1 MPIFEWEGTRYNVK
15 EEDVE
20 KFASKYP
27 ESTTIEERE
36 GKKYRIKSKDYQ
48 AFKDRFDNG
57 VKEVPH
63 VDFSQG
69 LPPIK
74 SSLELPRED
83 SQSHR
88 NMFRGINR
96 LPSLEAQLTKG
107 IREGMY
113 RQIEEQEKPIS
124 GFLEGV
130 EQGGSQLK
138 RGLQYFGGELANL
151 VTGSSEDDKA
161 ILDNWDKVVDYYN
174 SMQTPKEQ
182 RIAIAREYM
191 LAGKAPKLVE
201 KSKQEKLLSQAE
213 YLGKLVKETGSI
225 ENAKKEIER
234 RSKDMSWGDKQRESA
249 RQVMNNYR
257 PTEGWGWFG
266 ETGVQIVPAVASIA
280 ASLYTKNP
288 RLASWIGKGIGH
300 AGMAGMSLST
310 AGSSMKEARDAGAT
324 NGEVWGV
331 GLANAGIEYITE
343 KIPFDRYTGKLFNR
357 AGKKIGAE
365 LSQEVMANG
374 PVRQELGILLS
385 KANKKLGGKL
395 FGKKNV
401 KEYLSNIVAEGAS
414 EFTAEA
420 LQTITPMIYKN
431 PEEYPTLSEI
441 IANGWEG
448 AKAGLFM
455 GSVIGGTSKIAE
467 HKQNKS
473 RRKSQGYVDVAEFN
487 KDGESVIGEVVGID
501 VDAGKFE
508 ILHDGK
514 LSSVSKE
521 DITDGHRFSYEEFV
535 KGQIDKLQTE
545 KEIIKEAEQTSNS
558 PLVHRDSGMI
568 EEAIMKTG
576 DRKVY
581 IIKGRVVPYSDGNG
595 VDASE
600 SDESI
605 IVYDAER
612 GTQEQI
618 SPEALLSVSAPIS
631 PEEITSGSS
640 EVAEIDSYISS
651 LEEETSEAEENE
663 AEEPISVV
671 DRVPRDERGNLLYEQ
686 VDSDTAWDAIIE
698 QTEGDEIM
706 AQTVADS
713 MVADKEA
720 ALKKLEKSK
729 PKGGV
734 SIEEKIASEKEHKA
748 AIERARQELEAWK
761 NIAFTATR
769 RSNEIEAKER
779 RLAEEAAQRR
789 KVEEERLRAERE
801 EAERIERESLMG
813 VPDILDDKPQ
823 AARARGFRR
832 VSGHKI
838 DRQAPIKGL
847 QGKEISVK
855 FSDDAIAN
863 GRVAVIEVQQLQP
876 SHIDGHRNPLHFIDE
891 AQPKERNDE
900 ASVMSA
906 RKIAGN
912 IRPEE
917 ITSSVTAYT
926 GAPTVNSRGEAI
938 QGNNRST
945 ALRQM
950 WEEHQEEANKYKQ
963 YLIDHAEDFGFNA
976 DDVAAMERPVL
987 VNMLDVEDTE
997 AIKLGQYVAQDTE
1010 SGGTER
1016 IKPKNAVQRMGSDM
1030 RKFANILLS
1039 TNEEDISFAGLIDK
1053 NGEDVLRW
1061 MSEQG
1066 YINPT
1071 QYKSAFDSR
1080 GNLTSETKNDLRGI
1094 MYQSIFQ
1101 GGNSR
1106 LEEMFNLMPIK
1117 AQRAILATAF
1127 RDYDSPNSER
1137 MIEEIQNSIRAYY
1150 ALSQSADFVNAKN
1163 YKEARVA
1170 VDGWKIQ
1177 YQIDDVTGEGYL
1189 PADNFSN
1196 FALLLATMY
1205 KGENQSIIQGTFNK
1219 LYDLIQGT
1227 QEETLFDHPDN
1238 TPRTLV
1244 QAIYET
1250 LNITYDGQRRS
1261 NVLVGDS
1268 SASQRGHQGSTGDAA
1283 TGERVENGEQTAD
1296 SAGSIDGDSRGIRT
1310 EPEDRGNQEKKTD
1323 IPQTK
1328 EVIGRSLTADEAE
1341 DFIADME
1348 ENANTAPDVE
1358 LTIENW
1364 DALFGEEGKVI
1375 TPIGEVKMGEN
1386 QFTKLMRQGRDGKLG
1401 MIKPTLEQP
1410 HAIVEDESEA
1420 KEDDVTERAS
1430 SYVFIRS
1437 FKKADGSRY
1446 YYFTSVTVSKDGK
1459 EVVISNQEKR
1469 RKAIANLLIN
1479 GKLVWKH
1486 ADDVSTASDV
1496 ADGLYSSQGNLSD
1509 PTTEGTVAP
1518 QTNISDSKDTTIY
1531 QNNNELGEKSAVPS
1545 VQEQIQA
1552 AEAEV
1557 NINPTEAQKEAG
1569 NYKKGH
1575 VQIGT
1580 FNVTIEQPKGSVRS
1594 GVDANGNKWET
1605 EMKNTY
1611 GYIRGTEGVDGDH
1624 IDVFLSDDIDGWN
1637 GRQVFVV
1644 DQYNEDG
1651 SFDEH
1656 KVMLGFNDIDE
1667 ADTAYLNNYEK
1678 DWADKRK
1685 IVIRPANI
1693 EDFEKWIASSHRKTK
1708 PFAEYKSVKTT
1719 EGEKEIQ
1726 HLVTDAVIKSL
1737 TDSGIEVVNAT
1748 DEMAE
1753 AVLGMVK
1760 PDIKLMAVEEAKRR
1774 ADAIESLI
1782 PIDVITNTKTKEEL
1796 NEDYR
1801 NLPSV
1806 KKDGRMIEFY
1816 NSAFKKIYKEGG
1828 LFAQVVP
1835 QLDEILKQ
1843 SVLAYSENDNLGGI
1857 MRPDG
1862 TTHKEHPNV
1871 TQFLNYVGKVDINGK
1886 EYYVRTTV
1894 QEEKSGQTGTHAYMV
1909 TEVSLYE
1916 NTTEGLSLPITTR
1929 ARGTFDGVIDTKLQQ
1944 FFDYANGKLNNPE
1957 FHIVY
1962 HGSAAKFEAFDH
1974 RHMGEGEGA
1983 QAYGW
1988 GTYVTEVEGISKWY
2002 ANKGSRRGLHITYDG
2017 EPFGDILDNMFDGV
2031 WQLWKRYIFEATTTE
2046 DLKER
2051 INSLFIDD
2059 SLASPQSKWRKEV
2072 DRQKKELLAHIDN
2085 GRIKVGAVRQLYT
2098 VEIPDDTGSNYLN
2111 WDAQVK
2117 SEQAERINAGLQE
2130 IEETLNGYESDDVRL
2145 MYERS
2150 GEQIYN
2156 RLKML
2161 LGGDKAASEFLA
2173 LAGFAG
2179 IKYPAQFRSGGK
2191 SDGKSNYV
2199 IFNETDANIVS
2210 RVEFL
2215 RTPQG
2220 TIYGWTDG
2228 KKIYLT
2234 KDGMN
2239 PETPIHEY
2247 THIWA
2252 KAMQQGNPDGWQ
2264 SIKELLRGTPIWDEV
2279 INDPNYA
2286 DIRNYEDAVASEALS
2301 RMSGRENARRME
2313 QEARR
2318 MIDDAQGIFEKAE
2331 ATTLVERMRKA
2342 LREFWNWVGKS
2353 LFGIKSFGS
2362 IEEVTDRVLWDLI
2375 HNSQLN
2381 VESSQ
2386 SFPIEKQIIGERGAA
2401 SLDRSE
2407 EATHRM
2413 DNLAVARKMEA
2424 EFAEKKQ
2431 RIEKLKASKPIE
2443 ITGQEVE
2450 PSEDIKQYKQ
2460 NALEYGKSLRGEYV
2474 NADTGVTVTIGKS
2487 GIKEVLNHDY
2497 KNIEQ
2502 LQSVAAIPHII
2513 ENAIYIDSAENED
2526 ISKNKEVS
2534 RYHYYVCGLKIGGV
2548 DYTVRAVI
2556 AEQPNGNRY
2565 YDHKLTQIEKG
2576 TLLESLSGITTPGFN
2591 QETHPVSNVKDK
2603 RLGSILQTND
2613 AENSKRIRMATGWE
2627 RGADGKWRYE
2637 IKDKK
2642 LNKGWEKKADRVTG
2656 VRLSEVIDNKELFDA
2671 YPELADVYVSREKL
2685 DECNGDWD
2693 VRRKVIRVDTG
2704 LSNSQSRRTLVH
2716 EIQHAIQ
2723 DIEGFALGTHWMN
2736 YMNIYLHPADVQQ
2749 MAFIRREADELIK
2762 KGKYKN
2768 LRNAI
2773 KSIVRNYLDSGF
2785 FNTAVIEQY
2794 DLNNS
2799 IVNYVD
2805 DIASYSAEELE
2816 KEAWN
2821 NHTAKDKYMRTAGE
2835 VEARNASARIGM
2847 TPEKRK
2853 KTLLS
2858 ETEEVAHEDQ
2868 IFLFGNGRKSKMDT
2882 SVEVAENTD
2891 SRYIADNLS
2900 NTDEDDDTLYRSDD
2914 TMYRIREEAAP
2925 KNTGIG
2931 YKVFVLKNGELYP
2944 PMVANPNGEATPVGV
2959 WLDAD
2964 AAPIAGQSKT
2974 GRSQVKAGGKGTQ
2987 GGSGKLAYRPGW
2999 HLGEIPYA
3007 LQFNRNDENGER
3019 TLFPANFVWA
3029 EVEYANDVDYQ
3040 EEAMSYG
3047 YNQNGNF
3054 QHSYAGLPRVPEN
3067 GAYHYRTNPNPETD
3081 PWIITGAMR
3090 VKRILTPTEVDEMVK
3105 AAGREPQRRQEGAIT
3120 DEQIVALNAEI
3131 ANDYREGD
3139 GAYTDDEVSFENDP
3153 VSKVL
3158 GKPRGTRKQ
3167 RREFAQRE
3175 RQRMA
3180 ERVERLAKKLHLD
3193 NVEVVTDAS
3202 TLTSS
3207 NQLPIN
3213 QSSKLVGVRSIAEL
3227 EGKKQRAKG
3236 FYTKSTGKITIVI
3249 PNHSSAFDVEQ
3260 TLLHE
3265 AVAHYGLRQLFG
3277 EHFDTFLDNVF
3288 NNAEKSISQQI
3299 ESIRKNLYRKYVE
3312 NAIKGV
3318 TSVFEQAEIIANLS
3332 KTEKDFTHTATEEY
3346 LASLAETTDFE
3357 NTSAR
3362 WWRKIKDLFFEMLEK
3377 IGFGNFSGVTM
3388 SDNELRYILWRSY
3401 ENLREPGRHRS
3412 IFGEAADVV
3421 KQWELGVGQY
3431 ESATGQLRV
3440 AEVEASAPSA
3450 MTNIEAVNKR
3460 FNEQLENLTEANA
3473 QSVIFN
3479 LGNPSELLIGAGISN
3494 KPIRLYGNKV
3504 IKKMKKH
3511 GFTSSD
3517 IKDLPIAINN
3527 PIAVFNNYK
3536 INGNRAILTE
3546 LRTKQ
3551 GNILVTISWG
3561 KGTDVELN
3569 IVSSVF
3575 GKGNINIIDWI
3586 NKGYATFID
3595 KEKALNYLRISAPI
3609 AEAQNNQELVLATKI
3624 VKEFE
3629 NHNKEEGTVHID
3641 KLLSEYHQTFK
3652 GAHPTIII
3660 LKDKADLYEYAVS
3673 EGASE
3678 ADAEEFSEQFIKEK
3692 SIGGY
3697 DPETIK
3703 IVIFAWNKGNY
3714 YATLFHEHVHYAI
3727 EQSGGIKH
3735 FETLVKELKELDP
3748 RLLHK
3753 VSQLYQ
3759 EQEIDEE
3766 ILTYSLETALYG
3778 EAFEDLSK
3786 VLSSEGQK
3794 LLEEILDKIGYE
3806 GRRNYGKEVA
3816 SYEPD
3821 SNRVHLENKQSRT
3834 RRRIGER
3841 GGRMVRGGN
3850 QVGSEVEIPNGQS
3863 VRQTDE
3869 TSGEDTGSEDNGL
3882 LSKIHQRRG
3891 EFKTKRGSEE
3901 KGDDVLYREGEPE
3914 VRERVQARE
3923 RYERRVKRGLF
3934 QSQEAIQDSML
3945 SLKEAMESILGRKV
3959 YIEDVAGYENAY
3971 IGENRLSSVNKAEC
3985 DGIAQLVFKP
3995 MLEEVAKLAHN
4006 EAERLELIDYM
4017 MAKHGLE
4024 RNEDMREQAK
4034 QNGKT
4039 ADRDFAGLT
4048 ALTGTKDVFEAEVEA
4063 EHMVIDYEKTHDTS
4077 ELWKKVKAVS
4087 KAILQ
4092 KSYESGL
4099 ISKETYDEL
4108 SNRYEYYIP
4117 LRGFDEKTS
4126 NESYAYLSH
4135 KDSAFN
4141 APIKK
4146 ARGRSSKADDPFANL
4161 ESMAESTIMQGNRN
4175 RLVKQRFFDFVMNH
4189 PSDLVSVS
4197 ELWLSYNEAKDEWEP
4212 VVADSIREDDSAE
4225 EVERKTKEFES
4236 RMTQLSKQYPDRY
4249 KKGKDA
4255 IGIPYR
4261 VKDKGNLQEHQVI
4274 VKRGGVDY
4282 VLTVNGNPRLSQ
4294 ALNGLTNP
4302 DNDVSGAIGSFL
4314 RLGESLNRRLSAFYT
4329 TRNPDFV
4336 ISNFLRDILY
4346 SNSMVWIKESPN
4358 YALRFHKNCLEF
4370 HPAKMRRLLSKYRR
4384 GELNMNDKTEAMFYR
4399 FMRNGGETG
4408 YVNIRDI
4415 ERHKHDIKRELRK
4428 SQGRVPIEKAWALLG
4443 ERFDELNRSVEN
4455 CARFAAFVTS
4465 REIGRSID
4473 RAIYDAK
4480 EISVNFN
4487 KKGSGA
4493 KFFRRPG
4500 QTTIGNASALVSG
4513 FGRSSYVFWN
4523 AGIQGSTNFG
4533 RQIKR
4538 HPAKALTG
4546 MATMY
4551 LLGSIIAYMGMDDE
4565 EDKNA
4570 YYNLPEYV
4578 RRSNIMFRRG
4588 DHWISIPLP
4597 IEFRAIYGMGELMMS
4612 VMSGKERMTA
4622 GELAES
4628 IAGQVSQVL
4637 PLDFMEGG
4645 GGWNAFVPSAAKP
4658 IIEAYITE
4666 RSWTGLPL
4674 YKDNP
4679 WNEHAPEWTKA
4690 YSSANKYLVDLS
4702 MALNEASGGDEY
4714 RRGWFN
4720 FNPSKVEYLLNGYF
4734 GGVAST
4740 IDKMVKMG
4748 ETWFGDREYDPRS
4761 FLLWN
4766 RIVKAGDERTAYRA
4780 VNREYYRLLEE
4791 SEETKRVLR
4800 GYEQSTNKGVL
4811 EYAEKMDFLY
4821 NSAEYGRYE
4830 IYKEYQEYIDILEK
4844 MLDESSEAEDMKMLE
4859 VELNEVKKALINEC
4873 EKVK

>member
-1 MPIFEWEGTRYNVK
+1 MCHRTRNEGTEKKLKYRVMPIFEWEGTRYNVK

-124 GFLEGV
+124 GFWEGV
-130 EQGGSQLK
+130 EQGGSQFK

-161 ILDNWDKVVDYYN
+161 ILDNWDKVVEYYN
-174 SMQTPKEQ
+174 IDKTPLEKRREIAKEQ
-182 RIAIAREYM
+182 ILRGKGLAIMDKDE
-191 LAGKAPKLVE
+191 
-201 KSKQEKLLSQAE
+201 QEKLYEQAK
-213 YLGKLVKETGSI
+213 YLGELVESTSSI

-401 KEYLSNIVAEGAS
+401 KEYLSNIAAEGAS

-420 LQTITPMIYKN
+420 LQTITPMIYQN
-431 PEEYPTLSEI
+431 PEDYPTLSEI

-863 GRVAVIEVQQLQP
+863 GRVAVIEAQQLQP
-876 SHIDGHRNPLHFIDE
+876 SHIDSHRNPLHFIDE

-963 YLIDHAEDFGFNA
+963 YLIDHAEDFGLNA

-1323 IPQTK
+1323 IPQTE

-1509 PTTEGTVAP
+1509 PTTKGTVSP

-1708 PFAEYKSVKTT
+1708 PFAEYKSVQVA
-1719 EGEKEIQ
+1719 EKRANNNRLSE
-1726 HLVTDAVIKSL
+1726 IKSRIEEL
-1737 TDSGIEVVNAT
+1737 HKEQETAHNRSDIFEEARIITEMNELFAEQRKLEQGTTSPTISQESEQVSDIQRLATEAVVHSLEASGIEVVQAT
-1748 DEMAE
+1748 DAMAE
-1753 AVLGMVK
+1753 AVLGMGG
-1760 PDIKLMAVEEAKRR
+1760 VEMSAKKKR
-1774 ADAIESLI
+1774 ALETAS
-1782 PIDVITNTKTKEEL
+1782 
-1796 NEDYR
+1796 
-1801 NLPSV
+1801 
-1806 KKDGRMIEFY
+1806 
-1816 NSAFKKIYKEGG
+1816 
-1828 LFAQVVP
+1828 
-1835 QLDEILKQ
+1835 
-1843 SVLAYSENDNLGGI
+1843 
-1857 MRPDG
+1857 
-1862 TTHKEHPNV
+1862 
-1871 TQFLNYVGKVDINGK
+1871 
-1886 EYYVRTTV
+1886 V
-1894 QEEKSGQTGTHAYMV
+1894 QEEHQPTVVSSADGAKVLNNLDNVATEYEEKSNQPKTFLGDVAKALGAERKGSGSQYVTFETKNGKVVTIRLSNHNAMV
-1909 TEVSLYE
+1909 SNFDNNGESDGISIVVSAKGNIGITNDGDAHIVEHYYDAIKLRRAEGKPLAEIVRSIKQALYSGE
-1916 NTTEGLSLPITTR
+1916 
-1929 ARGTFDGVIDTKLQQ
+1929 FIDT
-1944 FFDYANGKLNNPE
+1944 
-1957 FHIVY
+1957 
-1962 HGSAAKFEAFDH
+1962 
-1974 RHMGEGEGA
+1974 
-1983 QAYGW
+1983 
-1988 GTYVTEVEGISKWY
+1988 T
-2002 ANKGSRRGLHITYDG
+2002 GL
-2017 EPFGDILDNMFDGV
+2017 
-2031 WQLWKRYIFEATTTE
+2031 
-2046 DLKER
+2046 
-2051 INSLFIDD
+2051 
-2059 SLASPQSKWRKEV
+2059 
-2072 DRQKKELLAHIDN
+2072 
-2085 GRIKVGAVRQLYT
+2085 
-2098 VEIPDDTGSNYLN
+2098 
-2111 WDAQVK
+2111 
-2117 SEQAERINAGLQE
+2117 AERQE
-2130 IEETLNGYESDDVRL
+2130 VN
-2145 MYERS
+2145 
-2150 GEQIYN
+2150 
-2156 RLKML
+2156 
-2161 LGGDKAASEFLA
+2161 
-2173 LAGFAG
+2173 
-2179 IKYPAQFRSGGK
+2179 
-2191 SDGKSNYV
+2191 
-2199 IFNETDANIVS
+2199 FNETDANIVG

-2264 SIKELLRGTPIWDEV
+2264 SINELLRGTPIWDEV

-2353 LFGIKSFGS
+2353 LFNIKSFGS

-2671 YPELADVYVSREKL
+2671 YPELADVYVSREVL

-2693 VRRKVIRVDTG
+2693 VRRKVIRVDTR

-2773 KSIVRNYLDSGF
+2773 KSIVQNYLDSGF
-2785 FNTAVIEQY
+2785 FNKAVIEEY

-2805 DIASYSAEELE
+2805 EIASYSAEELE

-2858 ETEEVAHEDQ
+2858 ETEEVAREDQ

-3029 EVEYANDVDYQ
+3029 EVEYAYDVDYQ

-3054 QHSYAGLPRVPEN
+3054 QHSYADLPRVPEN

-3131 ANDYREGD
+3131 ADELEREGV
-3139 GAYTDDEVSFENDP
+3139 GSYTDEELALESDP

-3180 ERVERLAKKLHLD
+3180 ERVERLAKKLNLD

-3207 NQLPIN
+3207 NQLPLN

-3227 EGKKQRAKG
+3227 EGKKQRVKG

-3299 ESIRKNLYRKYVE
+3299 ESIRKNLYRKYIE

-3362 WWRKIKDLFFEMLEK
+3362 WWRIIKDLFFEMLEK

-3440 AEVEASAPSA
+3440 AEGEASAPSA

-3473 QSVIFN
+3473 RETIFD
-3479 LGNPSELLIGAGISN
+3479 LGMPSEVLTSCGIEN
-3494 KPIRLYGNKV
+3494 KPIRLYGSKV
-3504 IKKMKKH
+3504 IAKSKKH
-3511 GFTSSD
+3511 GYTP
-3517 IKDLPIAINN
+3517 IDLRNLPKSLNN
-3527 PIAVFNNYK
+3527 PIAVFSGSQMGSY
-3536 INGNRAILTE
+3536 AILTE
-3546 LRTKQ
+3546 IQIDGK
-3551 GNILVTISWG
+3551 NVLVSIIVG
-3561 KGTDVELN
+3561 KGGHDVD
-3569 IVSSVF
+3569 F
-3575 GKGNINIIDWI
+3575 NIITSAYGKNSDNITRWI
-3586 NKGYATFID
+3586 NDGKLLYAD
-3595 KEKALNYLRISAPI
+3595 KTRALDYLSVPAPI
-3609 AEAQNNQELVLATKI
+3609 AGAQNNQELVLATKI

-3629 NHNKEEGTVHID
+3629 NRNKEEGTVHIID

-3678 ADAEEFSEQFIKEK
+3678 SEAEEFSEQFIKEK

-3697 DPETIK
+3697 DPETNK

-3891 EFKTKRGSEE
+3891 EFKTKRGSAE

-4212 VVADSIREDDSAE
+4212 VVADTIREDDSAE

-4465 REIGRSID
+4465 REMGRSID

-4628 IAGQVSQVL
+4628 IAGQVSQIL

-4844 MLDESSEAEDMKMLE
+4844 MLDESSEAEEMKMLE